1 MRLSFN
7 APVPRKLAEGIRLS
21 SGASKVAPVIDGE
34 YGEKLSEDSLVQN
47 LSFPATMQAQARYTV
62 ELPPQF
68 KDAAGRSLSNAHMFP
83 LQVAT
88 GALPPLPTSPASPFP
103 LSAPYSEAPHAPPLL
118 PPPLPH

>member
-1 MRLSFN
+1 M
-7 APVPRKLAEGIRLS
+7 
-21 SGASKVAPVIDGE
+21 IDGE

-68 KDAAGRSLSNAHMFP
+68 KDAAGRSLSNADMFP

-88 GALPPLPTSPASPFP
+88 GALPPLAKFAASPFGIV
-103 LSAPYSEAPHAPPLL
+103 ER
-118 PPPLPH
+118 